1 MRVQDYRL
9 NFPVY
14 YFPLLRETFLLK
26 EVSSSELGQKLRI
39 DSRACDVSSSKS
51 VRSQCFA
58 IGILEIKVQVNCR
71 RTIRNN
77 GDVVCRCLS
86 RVFRFDRGS
95 NEGTSE
101 AACDPRR
108 AGISVVR
115 KIEAKINGSGCS
127 VRK

>member
-9 NFPVY
+9 NFLVY

-26 EVSSSELGQKLRI
+26 ELSSSELGQKLRI

-58 IGILEIKVQVNCR
+58 IGILEIKVNCR

-86 RVFRFDRGS
+86 RVLRFDRGS

>member
-58 IGILEIKVQVNCR
+58 IGILEIKVNCR

-77 GDVVCRCLS
+77 SDVVCRCSS

>member
-1 MRVQDYRL
+1 MRVYRL

-26 EVSSSELGQKLRI
+26 EFSSSELGQKLRI

-51 VRSQCFA
+51 VPSQCFA
-58 IGILEIKVQVNCR
+58 IGILEIKVNCR

-86 RVFRFDRGS
+86 RVLRFDRGS

>member
-26 EVSSSELGQKLRI
+26 EAANWG
-39 DSRACDVSSSKS
+39 
-51 VRSQCFA
+51 RSCGSILEHVMYHHRNLFPQCFA
-58 IGILEIKVQVNCR
+58 IGILEIKVNCR